1 MHNTSHKGE
10 SSSTLFPVIQSLLS
24 PQALMTEVL
33 ADYDIGDLVECTLLS
48 HNLNDTYLVST
59 TDRRYILR
67 VSQAPRPTGRTWRSA
82 SDILYELDLLL
93 HLKRKGASV
102 AVPLVRRDGTL
113 LRTVDAPEGPRVVV
127 LFTYVPGEPLIPP
140 KQTLLLSA
148 LYGRTV
154 AEIHEVTDDFVSVHP
169 RFHLDLA
176 FLLETPLQTIQ
187 PLLVHRADDWNDLLH
202 LANFLKE
209 RIARLPIQALD
220 RGACH
225 GDAQGGNAILSGEKM
240 LTFFDFDVSGSG
252 WRAYDLAVFYWGMVL
267 GKSRL
272 GWDDEQVERLW
283 TAYLEG
289 YLERR
294 HLSEPDLQAI
304 PLFVMLR
311 HFWFLGLHTANWD
324 FWGYGEVNDRFFERE
339 LAFLREWA
347 TQRLDWS

>member
-1 MHNTSHKGE
+1 MRSTFHKGE
-10 SSSTLFPVIQSLLS
+10 NASTLFPVIQSLLS
-24 PQALMTEVL
+24 PQALITEVL
-33 ADYDIGDLVECTLLS
+33 SNYDIGNLVECKLLS

-59 TDRRYILR
+59 NNYQYILR
-67 VSQAPRPTGRTWRSA
+67 VSQAPRPAGRTWRSV

-102 AVPLVRRDGTL
+102 AVPLARRDGTL
-113 LRTVDAPEGPRVVV
+113 FGTVNAPEGQRVVV
-127 LFTYVPGEPLIPP
+127 LFTYASGEPLAPP
-140 KQTLLLSA
+140 KQTPLLSA

-154 AEIHEVTDDFVSVHP
+154 AEIHEITDDFVSAHS

-176 FLLETPLQTIQ
+176 FLLDTPLQTIQ
-187 PLLVHRADDWNDLLH
+187 PLLTHRANDWNDLLQ
-202 LANFLKE
+202 LANLLKE
-209 RIARLPIQALD
+209 RIARLPIQRLD
-220 RGACH
+220 QGTCH
-225 GDAQGGNAILSGEKM
+225 GDAQGGNAVLSVGKM

-252 WRAYDLAVFYWGMVL
+252 WRAYDLAVFYWGMTL

-272 GWDDEQVERLW
+272 GWDNEQVERLW

-294 HLSEPDLQAI
+294 NLSGPDLQAI

-324 FWGYGEVNDRFFERE
+324 YWGWEEINDRFFDRE
-339 LAFLREWA
+339 LVFLREWA
-347 TQRLDWS
+347 TQWLE